1 MKLEFSLHL
10 NVKLLFRIILIMDVN
25 PQTILKDYNNKRIDK
40 STAIKLLISGIEN
53 YDEEKFR
60 LEAISILNALKI
72 KIKTKTLFEFF
83 ENLIL
88 SDSSEAIRN
97 AAAKYIS
104 ANFLEISLPV
114 YQWVIQH
121 ETSYYCLITVVNS
134 LVKIHSSESKSILFE
149 QIGKIRDIKS
159 LNVDKG
165 YGNKKYRKA
174 LRSYF
179 KRNPI
184 NKLSH
189 KQLGAILIN
198 FLTMKNLIAEIPN
211 VYFELDDKRL
221 LIDSLDLS
229 DYLEFEVKGTPW
241 GWKNNIRS
249 LSQITG
255 LSNLRHL
262 KTLDLSNNQI
272 GDLEGINEL
281 ENLTHLVLPNNQI
294 SDLKN
299 LEYINQLTNL
309 QFVDL
314 CGNDIS
320 KNVKNKDFNPYCRV
334 LLNRYIQ

>member
-1 MKLEFSLHL
+1 M
-10 NVKLLFRIILIMDVN
+10 ILN
-25 PQTILKDYNNKRIDK
+25 PQTVLENYNNSSIDK
-40 STAIKLLISGIEN
+40 STATKLLTSIIEN
-53 YDEEKFR
+53 YDEENSR
-60 LEAISILNALKI
+60 LEAINILNAL

-83 ENLIL
+83 ENLLL
-88 SDSSEAIRN
+88 SDSSEIIRN
-97 AAAKYIS
+97 AAAKYVS
-104 ANFLEISLPV
+104 TNFLEISLPV
-114 YQWVIQH
+114 FLWVIQH
-121 ETSYYCLITVVNS
+121 ETSYNCLVTVVNS
-134 LVKIHSSESKSILFE
+134 LVKIQTSEAKFILLE
-149 QIGKIRDIKS
+149 QVKKIRDIKY

-174 LRSYF
+174 LKSYF
-179 KRNPI
+179 KRNLI
-184 NKLSH
+184 NKLSP
-189 KQLGAILIN
+189 KQLAAILIN
-198 FLTMKNLIAEIPN
+198 FLTIKNLIEEIPN
-211 VYFELDDKRL
+211 AYFELDEKLL
-221 LIDSLDLS
+221 LIDKLDLS

-255 LSNLRHL
+255 LSNLKQL

-299 LEYINQLTNL
+299 LKYINQLTNL

-320 KNVKNKDFNPYCRV
+320 KNVKNKDFK
-334 LLNRYIQ
+334 

>member
-1 MKLEFSLHL
+1 M
-10 NVKLLFRIILIMDVN
+10 ILN
-25 PQTILKDYNNKRIDK
+25 PQTILEDYNNRSINKF
-40 STAIKLLISGIEN
+40 TATKLLTSIIEN
-53 YDEEKFR
+53 YDEENFR
-60 LEAISILNALKI
+60 LEAVNILNTLKI
-72 KIKTKTLFEFF
+72 KSKTLFEFF
-83 ENLIL
+83 ENLLL
-88 SDSSEAIRN
+88 SDSSEVIRN
-97 AAAKYIS
+97 AAAKYVS
-104 ANFLEISLPV
+104 TNFLEISLPV
-114 YQWVIQH
+114 FRWVIQH
-121 ETSYYCLITVVNS
+121 ETSYHCLVTVVNS
-134 LVKIHSSESKSILFE
+134 LVKIQTSEAKSILLE
-149 QIGKIRDIKS
+149 QIKKIKDTKY

-165 YGNKKYRKA
+165 FGNKKYRKA
-174 LRSYF
+174 LKSYF
-179 KRNPI
+179 KRNLI
-184 NKLSH
+184 NKLSLE
-189 KQLGAILIN
+189 QLVAILIN
-198 FLTMKNLIAEIPN
+198 FLTIKNLIEEIPN
-211 VYFELDDKRL
+211 AYFELDEKLL
-221 LIDSLDLS
+221 LIDKLDLS

-255 LSNLRHL
+255 LSNLKHL

>member
-1 MKLEFSLHL
+1 M
-10 NVKLLFRIILIMDVN
+10 ILN
-25 PQTILKDYNNKRIDK
+25 PQTILEDYNNRSINKF
-40 STAIKLLISGIEN
+40 TATKLLTSIIEN
-53 YDEEKFR
+53 YDEENFR
-60 LEAISILNALKI
+60 LEAVNILNTLKI
-72 KIKTKTLFEFF
+72 KSKTLFEFF
-83 ENLIL
+83 ENLLL
-88 SDSSEAIRN
+88 SDSSEVIRN
-97 AAAKYIS
+97 AAAKYVS
-104 ANFLEISLPV
+104 TNFLEISLPV
-114 YQWVIQH
+114 FRWVIQH
-121 ETSYYCLITVVNS
+121 ETSYHCLVTVVNS
-134 LVKIHSSESKSILFE
+134 LVKIQTSEAKSILLE
-149 QIGKIRDIKS
+149 QIKKIKDTKY

-165 YGNKKYRKA
+165 FGNKKYRKA
-174 LRSYF
+174 LKSYF
-179 KRNPI
+179 KRNLI
-184 NKLSH
+184 NKLSP
-189 KQLGAILIN
+189 KQLAAILIN
-198 FLTMKNLIAEIPN
+198 FLTIKNLIEEIPN
-211 VYFELDDKRL
+211 AYFELDEKLL
-221 LIDSLDLS
+221 LIDKLDLS

-255 LSNLRHL
+255 LSNLKHL

-320 KNVKNKDFNPYCRV
+320 KNVKNKDFNPLCRV

>member
-1 MKLEFSLHL
+1 M
-10 NVKLLFRIILIMDVN
+10 ILN
-25 PQTILKDYNNKRIDK
+25 PQTVLEDFNNRYIDK
-40 STAIKLLISGIEN
+40 STATKLLTSIIEN
-53 YDEEKFR
+53 YDEENFR
-60 LEAISILNALKI
+60 LEAINILNTL

-83 ENLIL
+83 ENLLL
-88 SDSSEAIRN
+88 SDSSEVIRN
-97 AAAKYIS
+97 AAAKYVS
-104 ANFLEISLPV
+104 TNYLEISLPV
-114 YQWVIQH
+114 FLWVIQH
-121 ETSYYCLITVVNS
+121 ETSYHCLVTVVNS
-134 LVKIHSSESKSILFE
+134 LVEIHTSEAKSILLE
-149 QIGKIRDIKS
+149 QVKKIRDIKY

-165 YGNKKYRKA
+165 FGNKKYRKA
-174 LRSYF
+174 LKPYF
-179 KRNPI
+179 KRNLI
-184 NKLSH
+184 NALSPE
-189 KQLGAILIN
+189 QLAAILIN
-198 FLTMKNLIAEIPN
+198 FLTIKNLIEEIPN
-211 VYFELDDKRL
+211 AYFELDEKLL
-221 LIDSLDLS
+221 LIDKLDLS

-255 LSNLRHL
+255 LSNLKHL

-320 KNVKNKDFNPYCRV
+320 KNVKNKDFNPLCRV

>member
-1 MKLEFSLHL
+1 
-10 NVKLLFRIILIMDVN
+10 MDVN
-25 PQTILKDYNNKRIDK
+25 PQTILKDYNNKCIDK
-40 STAIKLLISGIEN
+40 STAIKLLTSGIEN
-53 YDEEKFR
+53 YNEEKFR
-60 LEAISILNALKI
+60 LEAISILSAL

-88 SDSSEAIRN
+88 SDSSKIIRN

-104 ANFLEISLPV
+104 ANFLEISLPL
-114 YQWVIQH
+114 YQWVIQY

-134 LVKIHSSESKSILFE
+134 LVKIHTNESKCILFE
-149 QIGKIRDIKS
+149 QVRDIRNIKS

-174 LRSYF
+174 LKSYF
-179 KRNPI
+179 KRTPI

-198 FLTMKNLIAEIPN
+198 FLTVKNLIEEIPN

-221 LIDSLDLS
+221 LIEKLDLS

-255 LSNLRHL
+255 LSNLKHL
-262 KTLDLSNNQI
+262 KSLDLSNNQI

-281 ENLTHLVLPNNQI
+281 KNLTHLVLHNNQI
-294 SDLKN
+294 NDLKN
-299 LEYINQLTNL
+299 LEYINQLSNL
-309 QFVDL
+309 QFLDL
-314 CGNDIS
+314 RGNGIS
-320 KNVKNKDFNPYCRV
+320 KDVTNEIFNPNCRV

>member
-1 MKLEFSLHL
+1 M
-10 NVKLLFRIILIMDVN
+10 ILN
-25 PQTILKDYNNKRIDK
+25 PQTVLENYNNSSIDK
-40 STAIKLLISGIEN
+40 STATKLLTSIIEN
-53 YDEEKFR
+53 YDEENFR
-60 LEAISILNALKI
+60 LEAINVLNAL

-83 ENLIL
+83 ENLLL
-88 SDSSEAIRN
+88 SDSSEIIRN
-97 AAAKYIS
+97 AAAKYVS
-104 ANFLEISLPV
+104 TNFLEISLPV
-114 YQWVIQH
+114 FLWVIQH
-121 ETSYYCLITVVNS
+121 ETSYNCLVTVVNS
-134 LVKIHSSESKSILFE
+134 LVKIQTSEAKFILLE
-149 QIGKIRDIKS
+149 QVKKIRDIKY

-174 LRSYF
+174 LKSYF
-179 KRNPI
+179 KRNLI
-184 NKLSH
+184 NKLSP
-189 KQLGAILIN
+189 KQLAAILIN
-198 FLTMKNLIAEIPN
+198 FLTIKNLIEEIPN
-211 VYFELDDKRL
+211 AYFELDEKLL
-221 LIDSLDLS
+221 LIDKLDLS

-255 LSNLRHL
+255 LSNLKQL

-299 LEYINQLTNL
+299 LKYINQLTNL